1 MPRTIHPDQRAR
13 VAALDLVRLVRSA
26 APVET
31 VEAVAARYAP
41 SCDAEA
47 AADLAYY
54 VADLEAERRSIAPRL
69 ERCQAVGSPHA
80 ADWLRL
86 ADAIDHEAHEARRNL
101 TALLAQAIE
110 EAQQ

>member
-1 MPRTIHPDQRAR
+1 MTQQAMTPAHLAEN
-13 VAALDLVRLVRSA
+13 LVRLVRSA
-26 APVET
+26 APLET
-31 VEAVAARYAP
+31 IEHVARLYAG
-41 SCDAEA
+41 DDVDDQT

-54 VADLEAERRSIAPRL
+54 VADLEAEVRSIAPRL

-86 ADAIDHEAHEARRNL
+86 ADAIDHEAHEARSTL
-101 TALLAQAIE
+101 TDLLAAAIE